1 MELKA
6 YARILWR
13 WWWVILLVTV
23 VAGVGSLV
31 LRPQTPPSYTASLR
45 FSVGLLPEDGGGR
58 FYTYDQYYT
67 WLTSEYLAD
76 DLSEV
81 VRSQLFAEDVS
92 RRLGNSVPAGVIQGA
107 TNPKKTHRILTV
119 SITTSSAEQSIAIAN
134 AVAQALQ
141 EQGDRYF
148 AQINARNASIR
159 VIDPPALVPQA
170 VGLRERLDLPLRL
183 LLALA
188 AGVALAFLL
197 DYLDDSVRS
206 ASELE
211 EMGLRVIGEL
221 PRQAGS

>member
-13 WWWVILLVTV
+13 WWWVILIV
-23 VAGVGSLV
+23 VAVAGAGSLL
-31 LRPQTPPSYTASLR
+31 LRPQAAPSHTANLR
-45 FSVGLLPEDGGGR
+45 LSVGLLPESSDK

-81 VRSQLFAEDVS
+81 VKSQAFAEDVS
-92 RRLGNSVPAGVIQGA
+92 KRLGGTVPAGVIQGA
-107 TNPKKTHRILTV
+107 TNPQKLHRILTISV
-119 SITTSSAEQSIAIAN
+119 TTGSAEQSLAIA
-134 AVAQALQ
+134 AATAQALQ
-141 EQGDRYF
+141 EQGDKYF
-148 AQINARNASIR
+148 AQISAKNAAIR
-159 VIDPPALVPQA
+159 VIDPPALVPQS

-188 AGVALAFLL
+188 AGIALAFLL

-206 ASELE
+206 AAELE
-211 EMGLRVIGEL
+211 EMGLTVVGEI
-221 PRQAGS
+221 PR

>member
-6 YARILWR
+6 YWGILRR
-13 WWWVILLVTV
+13 WWWVVALVTL
-23 VAGVGSLV
+23 VAGAGSLA
-31 LRPQTPPSYTASLR
+31 LRPPETPSFTANLR
-45 FSVGLLPEDGGGR
+45 LAVGLLPESGDGK

-81 VRSQLFAEDVS
+81 VRSQVFAADVS
-92 RRLGNSVPAGVIQGA
+92 QRLGAKVDAGLIQGA
-107 TNPKKTHRILTV
+107 TSPQKTHRILTV
-119 SITTSSAEQSIAIAN
+119 SITTGSAEQSLAIAGA
-134 AVAQALQ
+134 AVQALQ
-141 EQGDRYF
+141 EQGDKYF
-148 AQINARNASIR
+148 AQINARNAAIR

-197 DYLDDSVRS
+197 DYLDDSVRG
-206 ASELE
+206 AGDLE
-211 EMGLRVIGEL
+211 AMGLAVVGEI
-221 PRQAGS
+221 PSR

>member
-13 WWWVILLVTV
+13 WWWVILIVVV
-23 VAGVGSLV
+23 VAGAGSLL
-31 LRPQTPPSYTASLR
+31 LRPQASPSYTANMRLT
-45 FSVGLLPEDGGGR
+45 VGLAPEDGAGK

-81 VRSQLFAEDVS
+81 VKSQAFAADVS
-92 RRLGNSVPAGVIQGA
+92 KRLGGTVPAGVIQGA
-107 TNPKKTHRILTV
+107 TNPQKTHRILTLSV
-119 SITTSSAEQSIAIAN
+119 TTGSAEQSMAIAS
-134 AVAQALQ
+134 AAAQALQ
-141 EQGDRYF
+141 EQGGQYM
-148 AQINARNASIR
+148 AQISARNGAIR

-188 AGVALAFLL
+188 AGVALAFLF

-206 ASELE
+206 AAELE
-211 EMGLRVIGEL
+211 EMGLKVVGEI
-221 PRQAGS
+221 PR